1 MREVSDAFLLNMAEV
16 SAALIGLFLVGI
28 FFYVETGFRRSRHA
42 RDVVEPYFRASTRI
56 VLVLFAFPLGLSLTL
71 VVLEPIW
78 TRWLFAL
85 LSVVLI
91 AANVDTAVR
100 IGSVAK
106 ITGSTTLLLNE
117 VAGTVGVVA
126 IVLIPWI
133 AGGLH
138 PIREDFAWAILL
150 SFAAGFVSICAL
162 VLSTFDIARVEAA
175 GGTWRKER

>member
-1 MREVSDAFLLNMAEV
+1 
-16 SAALIGLFLVGI
+16 
-28 FFYVETGFRRSRHA
+28 
-42 RDVVEPYFRASTRI
+42 
-56 VLVLFAFPLGLSLTL
+56 
-71 VVLEPIW
+71 
-78 TRWLFAL
+78 LFAL